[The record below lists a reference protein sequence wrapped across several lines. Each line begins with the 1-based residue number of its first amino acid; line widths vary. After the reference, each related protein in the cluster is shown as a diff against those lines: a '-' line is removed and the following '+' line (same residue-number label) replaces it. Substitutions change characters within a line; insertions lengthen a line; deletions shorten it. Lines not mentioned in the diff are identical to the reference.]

1 MTILDGAAQVLRCYG
16 ADCTE
21 LTVTDL
27 VGRLGWPKSNA
38 SRLLRAMRDAGLLET
53 VGDSKRYRPGLL
65 LVDVARAYRRSS
77 SLIDRADAVV
87 AEVSAACGHT
97 GYVTLR
103 AGLEVTAVTDH
114 QGSNALRVSSTI
126 GRRLPA
132 FASATGRSLLARLP
146 DMEVRRLYAAGF
158 EPPSPNAPQD
168 IADLLRRLAEVRRRG
183 YATSHDEANRGV
195 GAIAVAVAEPETA
208 ELVSLCISYPAA
220 TTDATERRTIARALL
235 EGAARIGAITGDAA
249 HRPVKRSA

>member
-1 MTILDGAAQVLRCYG
+1 MTILDSAAQVLRCYG

-27 VGRLGWPKSNA
+27 VARVGLPKSNA

-53 VGDSKRYRPGLL
+53 VGPSKRYRPGLL

-77 SLIDRADAVV
+77 TLIDRADAVV
-87 AEVSAACGHT
+87 GRIAAATGHT

-114 QGSNALRVSSTI
+114 PGTNALRVASTI

-146 DMEVRRLYAAGF
+146 DAEVRRLHEAGIAA
-158 EPPSPNAPQD
+158 PSPHAPQD
-168 IADLLRRLAEVRRRG
+168 IEELLARLAEVRRRG

-195 GAIAVAVAEPETA
+195 GAIAVAIADPETQ
-208 ELVSLCISYPAA
+208 ETVSLCISFPAA
-220 TTDATERRTIARALL
+220 TTGAAERRAIARALL
-235 EGAARIGAITGDAA
+235 EGAAEIGAITGDVA
-249 HRPVKRSA
+249 HATPRRTA

>member
-1 MTILDGAAQVLRCYG
+1 MTIIDSAAQVLRCYG
-16 ADCTE
+16 ADCSE

-27 VGRLGWPKSNA
+27 VARLGLPKSSA

-87 AEVSAACGHT
+87 AKVSAACGHT

-114 QGSNALRVSSTI
+114 QGTNALRVSSTI

-132 FASATGRSLLARLP
+132 FASATGRSMLARLP
-146 DMEVRRLYAAGF
+146 DAEVRRLHAAGIA
-158 EPPSPNAPQD
+158 PPSPNAPQD
-168 IADLLRRLAEVRRRG
+168 LDELLKRLAEVRRRG

-195 GAIAVAVAEPETA
+195 GAIAVAVAQPETG
-208 ELVSLCISYPAA
+208 EDVSLCISYPAA
-220 TTDATERRTIARALL
+220 TTDAAERREITRALL
-235 EGAARIGAITGDAA
+235 EGAAAIGAITGDTA
-249 HRPVKRSA
+249 HAPARRSA

>member
-1 MTILDGAAQVLRCYG
+1 MTILASAADVLRCYG

-21 LTVTDL
+21 LTVTEL
-27 VGRLGWPKSNA
+27 VARAGLPKSNA
-38 SRLLRAMRDAGLLET
+38 SRLLRAMRDCGLLEA

-65 LVDVARAYRRSS
+65 LVDVARAYRRAS

-87 AEVSAACGHT
+87 ARISAACGHT

-114 QGSNALRVSSTI
+114 QGTNALRVSSTI

-146 DMEVRRLYAAGF
+146 DVEVRALHAGGLV
-158 EPPSPNAPQD
+158 PPSPHAPQD
-168 IADLLRRLAEVRRRG
+168 MNDLLRRLAETRRRV

-195 GAIAVAVAEPETA
+195 GAIAVAVAQPETA

-220 TTDATERRTIARALL
+220 TTDAAARRDIARALL
-235 EGAARIGAITGDAA
+235 DGAAEIAAITGDVA
-249 HRPVKRSA
+249 HHPARRSA

>member
-1 MTILDGAAQVLRCYG
+1 VTILDGAAQVLRCYG

-27 VGRLGWPKSNA
+27 VGRLGMPKSNA
-38 SRLLRAMRDAGLLET
+38 SRLLRAMRDAGLLEN
-53 VGDSKRYRPGLL
+53 VGESKRYRPGLL

-87 AEVSAACGHT
+87 AEVSASCGHT

-114 QGSNALRVSSTI
+114 PGSNALRVASSI

-132 FASATGRSLLARLP
+132 FASATGRSLLARLG
-146 DMEVRRLYAAGF
+146 DAEVRRLYAAGF
-158 EPPSPNAPQD
+158 TPPSPNAPQD
-168 IADLLRRLAEVRRRG
+168 IEDLLRRLAEVRRRG
-183 YATSHDEANRGV
+183 YATSHDEGNPGV

-208 ELVSLCISYPAA
+208 EVVSLCISYPAA
-220 TTDATERRTIARALL
+220 TTDAAERRDIARALL
-235 EGAARIGAITGDAA
+235 DGAARIGAITGDAA
-249 HRPVKRSA
+249 HRLVKRSA